1 MNNMLVIEDSPYR
14 LLREEEVLILTAQ
27 SRTGLYMLEKAGG
40 FPRRIKLSLNGRSVR
55 WKNQEVLNWIDEK
68 CTARGV

>member
-68 CTARGV
+68 CTARDV